1 MAPPHTMSLTPQQA
15 LTRLRA
21 YYRDSHRA
29 DPATPADLLHW
40 AQHPEHWAELQIRHA
55 GWSFHAAEAVVR
67 SCRSLRGRAIRALN
81 NTPPGT
87 DPFDP
92 LYPVEP

>member
-1 MAPPHTMSLTPQQA
+1 MITMTPHKCLQ
-15 LTRLRA
+15 RLWCL
-21 YYRDSHRA
+21 YRDAHHA
-29 DPATPADLLHW
+29 EPATEL
-40 AQHPEHWAELQIRHA
+40 EHWAELQIRHS

-67 SCRSLRGRAIRALN
+67 ACRSLRGRAIRALN

>member
-1 MAPPHTMSLTPQQA
+1 MTPHKCLQ
-15 LTRLRA
+15 RLRCL
-21 YYRDSHRA
+21 YRDAHHA
-29 DPATPADLLHW
+29 EPATELDLLHW
-40 AQHPEHWAELQIRHA
+40 AQHPERWAELQIRHS

-67 SCRSLRGRAIRALN
+67 ACRSLRGRAIRALN